1 MRISLLNNIL
11 LSWIFIGLKIFL
23 QAKTFSKFISYYIY
37 FNGTGDHLALFR
49 LIQIFLTLS
58 SVFLKYPYF
67 TFVSR
72 SDTLLGFIRKYV
84 NHCPAQQLTHSHW
97 WWCIVCAMLTEWSM
111 LSVCPDIY
119 LDIRIQW
126 YSHLHPASS
135 GPRHNQISRY
145 FSCSHYPTCK
155 YIYCPSCEH
164 CHPLLCETFSM
175 EPKVDK

>member
-1 MRISLLNNIL
+1 MSSKSSMKCESSTTPGPGTGGHVTPNSEVERRKYETGPVSRIIPTIHIL
-11 LSWIFIGLKIFL
+11 LSTV
-23 QAKTFSKFISYYIY
+23 AC
-37 FNGTGDHLALFR
+37 
-49 LIQIFLTLS
+49 
-58 SVFLKYPYF
+58 P
-67 TFVSR
+67 R
-72 SDTLLGFIRKYV
+72 SGDTLLGFIRKYV

-126 YSHLHPASS
+126 YSHLHPAST

-155 YIYCPSCEH
+155 YIYCPSSEL